1 MPISAYIRRL
11 RAHVGP
17 MRLLLPSV
25 SVHLFDPAG
34 RLLLVR
40 QREGDIW
47 STPGGL
53 IEPDERPADA
63 AVREVFEETGLL
75 IRPERVLGVYGGP
88 ECVVRYPNG
97 DEVQYVITAIGGTA
111 TGGAPRPDLDETVA
125 VAYWSEAE
133 AAALPLAPWLRAL
146 LPVVYAGPA
155 GAGFVPAMWAPPSGT
170 VRASVGAP
178 AS

>member
-1 MPISAYIRRL
+1 MPISPYIRQL

-25 SVHLFDPAG
+25 SVHVFDAAG

-40 QREGDIW
+40 QREGGLW

-63 AVREVFEETGLL
+63 AAREAWEETGLVV
-75 IRPERVLGVYGGP
+75 RPERVLGVYGGP

-97 DEVQYVITAIGGTA
+97 DEVQYVIAAIGCA
-111 TGGAPRPDLDETVA
+111 VTGGALRPDRDETVA
-125 VAYWSEAE
+125 VQYWSGAE
-133 AAALPLAPWLRAL
+133 AAGLPLAPWLRAL
-146 LPVVYAGPA
+146 LPTVYAGPA
-155 GAGFVPAMWAPPSGT
+155 GVAFTPAAWTPPEPAGSSS
-170 VRASVGAP
+170 RAP

>member
-1 MPISAYIRRL
+1 MPISPYIREL

-25 SVHLFDPAG
+25 SVHIFDAEG

-40 QREGDIW
+40 QREGGLW

-53 IEPDERPADA
+53 IELDERPADA
-63 AVREVFEETGLL
+63 AVREAWEETSLVV
-75 IRPERVLGVYGGP
+75 RPERVLGVYGGP

-97 DEVQYVITAIGGTA
+97 DEAQYVITALGCTVV
-111 TGGAPRPDLDETVA
+111 GGAPQPDGVETLA
-125 VAYWSEAE
+125 VRYWPASEAVG
-133 AAALPLAPWLRAL
+133 LPLASWLRAHL
-146 LPVVYAGPA
+146 SLVYG
-155 GAGFVPAMWAPPSGT
+155 GPSG
-170 VRASVGAP
+170 AAYLPPEWLPPEAP